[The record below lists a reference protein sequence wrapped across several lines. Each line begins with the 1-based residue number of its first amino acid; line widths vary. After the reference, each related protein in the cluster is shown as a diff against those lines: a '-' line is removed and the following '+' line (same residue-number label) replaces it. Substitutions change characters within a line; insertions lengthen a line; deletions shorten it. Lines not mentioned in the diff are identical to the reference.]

1 MKHKTER
8 KVLVGRP
15 SPRLGDTGCEG
26 TCSPVPDIRF
36 KEFREPWNA
45 HLLGQMFEEREER
58 SSEKSLLSVTMAGG
72 VIRADENGKRDNSS
86 ADKSNYKCV
95 YPGDLAY
102 NSMRMWQGACGASIY
117 EGIVSPAYTVMKPT
131 NETDSFFFVRLF
143 KQPQFLKVF
152 KAFSQGLTSDT
163 WNLKFPMLSTIPCQT
178 PALPEQQKIS
188 SFFANLDQAIAAAQ
202 ARLEKLRQAKVAMLK
217 KMFPQPKQSVPE
229 IRFKGFMGN
238 WDCFPLEEI
247 ATVVADKNDK
257 LEATEAFTNSA
268 EKGIVSQRDY
278 FDFDV
283 AKRLGGYSLV
293 RPDDFVYNPRISI
306 VAPFGPI
313 NRNCLGRVGAM
324 SPLYFVFRAFNIDLD
339 YLQVYFKTKC
349 WHPFMRFNGDSG
361 ARSDRFSI
369 RNDLFMKLPVF
380 APHDPEE
387 QQRVAVFFKE
397 LDSLIAT
404 TGKKV
409 VKLRQIKAA
418 LSEGMFV

>member
-8 KVLVGRP
+8 LVGRP

-26 TCSPVPDIRF
+26 ACSPVPDIRF

-202 ARLEKLRQAKVAMLK
+202 ARLEKLRQTKVAMLK
-217 KMFPQPKQSVPE
+217 KMFPQPKQRVPD
-229 IRFKGFMGN
+229 IRFKGFEGA
-238 WDCFPLEEI
+238 WEKSQFSEEL
-247 ATVVADKNDK
+247 ATVPHAAYLSVPSVNGKMAVIQQGDVPIAGYADKGVSGGAPVLHFQNIILFGDHTLSVYCPLAPFFVASDGLKIVKSK
-257 LEATEAFTNSA
+257 LGRPRDFLSVLLLAYMPKAEGYKRHFQILCGTNCWLPPSVAEQRQIAKFFHEMNALIVATEA
-268 EKGIVSQRDY
+268 K
-278 FDFDV
+278 
-283 AKRLGGYSLV
+283 AK
-293 RPDDFVYNPRISI
+293 
-306 VAPFGPI
+306 
-313 NRNCLGRVGAM
+313 
-324 SPLYFVFRAFNIDLD
+324 
-339 YLQVYFKTKC
+339 
-349 WHPFMRFNGDSG
+349 
-361 ARSDRFSI
+361 
-369 RNDLFMKLPVF
+369 
-380 APHDPEE
+380 
-387 QQRVAVFFKE
+387 
-397 LDSLIAT
+397 
-404 TGKKV
+404 
-409 VKLRQIKAA
+409 KLRQIKAA
-418 LSEGMFV
+418 LLEGMFV